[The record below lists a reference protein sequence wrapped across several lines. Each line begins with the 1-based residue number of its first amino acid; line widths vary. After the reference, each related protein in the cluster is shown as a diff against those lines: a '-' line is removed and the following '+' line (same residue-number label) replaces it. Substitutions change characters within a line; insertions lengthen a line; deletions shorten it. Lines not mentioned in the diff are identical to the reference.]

1 MDKIHVTFAGGARA
15 VTGSNFLIDI
25 PHEVSGVHELDAHHQ
40 HHFKNQGF
48 VRILVDCGLPQG
60 QEKPENI
67 WQPFIYDPKTVDY
80 LLVTHAHLDHIGKIA
95 FLINQGFSGKIISTK
110 ATREISRPAMEDA
123 YNIMAGD
130 AKKEGLEDTHYRMED
145 VTVAFTIWK
154 AVEYRENVHLAE
166 GLTARFTNA
175 SHVLGSAM
183 IQIDNGKE
191 KVLFT
196 GDMGNNSLLLQEAD
210 IPTDSDYVFMECVYG
225 NRKHDHVDDRTKL
238 LDNVIEDIIQKKG
251 TLVIPAFSIE
261 RTQEVLSE
269 INDLVESRQMPVIP
283 VYVDSPLSIE
293 ITHIFDHYK
302 NLLRDTVQ
310 EKFAKGDN
318 VFSFPGLHMS
328 HTRDESME
336 INDVEGPKIVIAG
349 SGMMQ
354 GGRVMHH
361 AKRYLDNKKNTI
373 MMVGYQARGTL
384 GAKLLNP
391 ETHEVQIGE
400 AHIPVHARILN
411 LSGYSAHRD
420 VDALTDFVSQVK
432 DNAKKIFLILG
443 DDDSLEG
450 FQKTLKDKFN
460 IDAYIPNK
468 GEVLEL

>member
-1 MDKIHVTFAGGARA
+1 MKKVKVTFAGGARA
-15 VTGSNFLIDI
+15 VTGSNFLIDVPRI
-25 PHEVSGVHELDAHHQ
+25 SIGVESHHG
-40 HHFKNQGF
+40 HTFKNQEF
-48 VRILVDCGLPQG
+48 IRILIDCGLPQG
-60 QEKPENI
+60 QEKDEHI

-95 FLINQGFSGKIISTK
+95 FLINQGFSGRIISTK

-123 YNIMAGD
+123 FNIMYSEA
-130 AKKEGLEDTHYRMED
+130 ERQGLEEAPYKMED
-145 VTVAFTIWK
+145 VTVAFTLWK
-154 AVEYRENVHLAE
+154 AVEYREEAHLAE
-166 GLTARFTNA
+166 GLTVRFTNA

-183 IQIDNGKE
+183 IQLDTGAE
-191 KVLFT
+191 KILFT

-210 IPTDSDYVFMECVYG
+210 IPSDSDHVFMECVYG
-225 NRKHDHVDDRTKL
+225 NRKHEGLEHRSEMLEKVI
-238 LDNVIEDIIQKKG
+238 LDNIHNKG

-302 NLLRDTVQ
+302 HLLRDTVQ

-336 INDVEGPKIVIAG
+336 INDIEGPKIVIAG

-361 AKRYLDNKKNTI
+361 AKRYLDNPKNTI

-384 GAKLLNP
+384 GARLLNP

-400 AHIPVHARILN
+400 AHIPVHAKILN

-420 VDALTDFVSQVK
+420 VDALVDFVAHVK
-432 DNAKKIFLILG
+432 DHAKSINLILG
-443 DDDSLEG
+443 DDESLEG
-450 FQKTLKDKFN
+450 FQKTLKEKFN
-460 IDAYIPNK
+460 IDTHIPDK